1 MVEKNH
7 GEKLIGKVTHYYD
20 KAGVAIVKLSAPA
33 AVGDEI
39 HFCGNKTDF
48 EQTIESMQVE
58 HEDIKKAKKGDEIG
72 VKVNDKVREG
82 DEVYIK

>member
-1 MVEKNH
+1 MEKKSH
-7 GEKLIGKVTHYYD
+7 KKILGKVTHYYD
-20 KAGVAIVKLSAPA
+20 KAGVAIVKLSAPV
-33 AVGDEI
+33 AVGDEV

-58 HEDIKKAKKGDEIG
+58 HGDIKNAKKGDEVG

-82 DEVYIK
+82 DEVYAK